1 MAHPI
6 KMPKVAMAMNEGTV
20 TEWLLSEGDKV
31 ARNQEIFSIETEKT
45 AYEVEATHEGW
56 LHIVVPKGGTV
67 PVEDIVGYIAESEAE
82 LAELQSGGA
91 APASASAPAE
101 ETPAEPA
108 PAAAPA
114 SAPAPAAASPQD
126 SAAGGRI
133 KASPLAKRM
142 AANDGINLG
151 EVTGT
156 GPGGRIKKRD
166 ILAYQASAP
175 TAPQASA
182 PVDTGP
188 VEAYGRTE
196 TARIPLTGMRGAIAD
211 AMAKANSET
220 AHTHIFGEIDITET
234 LAMRKRFVVKAEKL
248 GTKVSMNAFFM
259 KAMAVAAKQV
269 PIANATLENGEVIIW
284 ENINIGMA
292 VALEGSTEY
301 DSGLI
306 VPVVKDV
313 QSKGLV
319 EIDKEIRRLTAAARD
334 GTLTPEDTKGGT
346 ITLSSTA
353 GFWPGWATST
363 ALINVPQVVIVQP
376 ASAVQKPVVVDCEIV
391 IRDMMPISLTM
402 DHRAMDGAPY
412 ARFYSIFHECL
423 ADPDTMLA

>member
-56 LHIVVPKGGTV
+56 LHIIVPKGGTV

-91 APASASAPAE
+91 APAFAAIPAE
-101 ETPAEPA
+101 KTPAEPA
-108 PAAAPA
+108 PTAAPA
-114 SAPAPAAASPQD
+114 TTPVPAA
-126 SAAGGRI
+126 AAGGRI

-175 TAPQASA
+175 AAPQAAASA
-182 PVDTGP
+182 DTGP
-188 VEAYGRTE
+188 VEAYGRSE
-196 TARIPLTGMRGAIAD
+196 KARIPLTGMRGAIAD

-234 LAMRKRFVVKAEKL
+234 LAMRKRFVAKAEKL

-292 VALEGSTEY
+292 VALEGGTEY

-334 GTLTPEDTKGGT
+334 GTLAPDDTKGGT

-376 ASAVQKPVVVDCEIV
+376 ASAVQKPGVVDGEIV

>member
-56 LHIVVPKGGTV
+56 LHIVVQKGGTV
-67 PVEDIVGYIAESEAE
+67 PVEDIVGYIAESEVE
-82 LAELQSGGA
+82 LAELQAGRPDQVPVPVAEVSA
-91 APASASAPAE
+91 APSPTTAAPE
-101 ETPAEPA
+101 PAGSPA
-108 PAAAPA
+108 PAAKNT
-114 SAPAPAAASPQD
+114 
-126 SAAGGRI
+126 GRI

-142 AANDGINLG
+142 AESDGIDLAD
-151 EVTGT
+151 VIGT
-156 GPGGRIKKRD
+156 GPSGRIKKRD
-166 ILAYQASAP
+166 ILAHRAAAP
-175 TAPQASA
+175 AVAAPA
-182 PVDTGP
+182 P
-188 VEAYGRTE
+188 AQSMGRTE
-196 TARIPLTGMRGAIAD
+196 KARIPLTGMRGAIAQ
-211 AMAKANSET
+211 AMEKANRET

-234 LAMRKRFVVKAEKL
+234 LAMRRRLVAKADKL
-248 GTKVSMNAFFM
+248 GTRISMNAIFM
-259 KAMAVAAKQV
+259 KAMATAAKAV

-292 VALEGSTEY
+292 VALDGQTDH
-301 DSGLI
+301 DSGLV
-306 VPVVKDV
+306 VPVVRDV

-319 EIDKEIRRLTAAARD
+319 EIDLEIRRLTEAART
-334 GTLTPEDTKGGT
+334 GTLAPDETQGGT

-363 ALINVPQVVIVQP
+363 ALINVPQVIIVQP
-376 ASAVQKPVVVDCEIV
+376 TTAVQKPVVVDGEIV

-412 ARFYSIFHECL
+412 ARFYSVFYECL
-423 ADPDTMLA
+423 TDPETMLA